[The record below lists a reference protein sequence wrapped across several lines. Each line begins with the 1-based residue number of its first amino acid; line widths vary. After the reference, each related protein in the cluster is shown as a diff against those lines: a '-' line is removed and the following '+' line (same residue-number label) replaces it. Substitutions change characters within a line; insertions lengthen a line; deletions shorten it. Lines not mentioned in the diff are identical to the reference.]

1 LNCFL
6 FQAFRIVASVP
17 EKLIRQA
24 SQTIKGG
31 SKMLQKGFAEA
42 RERLSMGDRKST
54 ASSFASTDS
63 GNEDRVGVHHNHA
76 LLRAIRARML
86 PKPASHDSS
95 SSDENRADSQ
105 SSLSNRKKFL
115 TRNTSALSS
124 ACSFGSV
131 SGDDLPMILS
141 EEDEQNEDDTEDNV
155 HERLAGNKED
165 YKEKS
170 DEQNEEK
177 VEENS
182 PGEAQEKAPT
192 KKNGLSEK
200 KGKKR
205 RKRSKDSRCVIQ

>member
-1 LNCFL
+1 
-6 FQAFRIVASVP
+6 
-17 EKLIRQA
+17 
-24 SQTIKGG
+24 
-31 SKMLQKGFAEA
+31 MLQKGFAEA

-63 GNEDRVGVHHNHA
+63 GDEDRVGVHHNHA
-76 LLRAIRARML
+76 LLRAIRARMPSL
-86 PKPASHDSS
+86 CSSNQSANSDSPHQQGRRLFKPASHDSS
-95 SSDENRADSQ
+95 SSDDNRADSQ

-124 ACSFGSV
+124 ACSFGSI

-155 HERLAGNKED
+155 HEKLAGNKED
-165 YKEKS
+165 DKEKS

-177 VEENS
+177 EEENS